1 MIRTWLCCCL
11 ALAVGHAAAAVDL
24 QAIVRGVCAIIDAFH
39 FDISSQISAVPEGAE
54 AQAETEESLQD
65 QAEAESAHKEIQ
77 SALTRR
83 VLPSLRAQLVH
94 DGEVSPATQFL
105 CILGIHSSYISQY
118 TLPTCVSC
126 RRIRKHTSMQLIVV
140 KQLC

>member
-1 MIRTWLCCCL
+1 MALLCL
-11 ALAVGHAAAAVDL
+11 ALAVGHAAAVAVDL

-39 FDISSQISAVPEGAE
+39 FDISSQISALPEGAE
-54 AQAETEESLQD
+54 AQAETEEALQD
-65 QAEAESAHKEIQ
+65 QAEAESAHKAIQ

-126 RRIRKHTSMQLIVV
+126 RRIGKHTSMQVIVV